1 MARDKF
7 NVTLHAGDPV
17 ACGATHQ
24 YRGVV
29 KVAAVAQTCIT
40 VEWDAPANLL
50 ESCCEGATVEKVDE
64 AAERRWA
71 LETTPIAVVDIP
83 PPAVIEPNLPPPATT
98 TNRDAHRKS
107 K

>member
-7 NVTLHAGDPV
+7 NATLYPGDAV

-29 KVAAVAQTCIT
+29 QVAAIAQTCIT
-40 VEWDAPANLL
+40 VVWDDPIID
-50 ESCCEGATVEKVDE
+50 SCCEGSTVEKVDA
-64 AAERRWA
+64 AAEKRWA
-71 LETTPIAVVDIP
+71 AEFAPVAVVDIP
-83 PPAVIEPNLPPPATT
+83 PPAIIEPPPPAPAVATK
-98 TNRDAHRKS
+98 RDAHRKP